1 MRSVRTLSRGI
12 RSGLFRLGAAAIA
25 LAERGP
31 SRLSGDRDVEWSWVV
46 SRMGRGPGNALDFGC
61 GDGNMGLVAARC
73 GYQVTAI
80 DLLHR
85 RWPYRVPGL
94 TFVQGDLLAMDLAP
108 QHYDLIVNCSSIEHV
123 GLSGRY
129 GSAERPDGDLDAMSR
144 LSDLARPGARMV
156 MTIPVGQDAVFAPLH
171 RVYGPQRLPRLLAGW
186 TVEDQEFWVEQADGR
201 WAQVE
206 RSEALSLPPKAMSY
220 GVGLFVLRQGA
231 S

>member
-25 LAERGP
+25 LAEGRP
-31 SRLSGDRDVEWSWVV
+31 SKLSGDRDVEWSWVV

-61 GDGNMGLVAARC
+61 GDGNMGLVAVRC

-80 DLLHR
+80 DLLPR

-94 TFVQGDLLAMDLAP
+94 TFVQGDLLVMDLP
-108 QHYDLIVNCSSIEHV
+108 SQHYDLIVNCSSIEHV